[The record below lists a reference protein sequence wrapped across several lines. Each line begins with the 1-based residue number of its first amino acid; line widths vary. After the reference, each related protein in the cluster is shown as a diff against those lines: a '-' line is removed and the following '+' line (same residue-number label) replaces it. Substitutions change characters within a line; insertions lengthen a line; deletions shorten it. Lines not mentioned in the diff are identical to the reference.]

1 MGYDSKDNL
10 VFSGADITSQEMDAE
25 FKKLYDSLLAYKNN
39 IFNLIDSI
47 CSECEAGERLAMN
60 IAERDSSLLQSLVAK
75 ECESRKMVRK
85 AVNESIQE
93 QRLEDGDQGVP
104 VEHVLEVRESSLRD
118 APQDD

>member
-1 MGYDSKDNL
+1 MGCDSKDNL

-93 QRLEDGDQGVP
+93 QRLKDGDQGVP

>member
-1 MGYDSKDNL
+1 MGYDSKDTL

-25 FKKLYDSLLAYKNN
+25 FKKLYDGLLAYKNN

-60 IAERDSSLLQSLVAK
+60 IAERDSFLLQNLVAK

-93 QRLEDGDQGVP
+93 QRLKDGDQGVP